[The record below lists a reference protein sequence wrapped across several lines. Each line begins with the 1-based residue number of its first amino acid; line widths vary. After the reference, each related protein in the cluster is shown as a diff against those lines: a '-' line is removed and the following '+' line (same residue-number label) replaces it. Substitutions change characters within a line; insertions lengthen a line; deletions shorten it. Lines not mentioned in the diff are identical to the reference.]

1 MRFAARLRHAVDA
14 ANSLLCVGLDPQP
27 ERTAAGEMLSFN
39 RGVIEAAGEFVCAFK
54 PQSAFYEAAGELGLD
69 ALARTIELIREL
81 APHAVVVLDAKR
93 GDIAN
98 TARAY
103 ASAAFELFGAD
114 AITASPY
121 LGGDSIAPFL
131 EHPGR
136 AAFVLCRT
144 SNPGSGDFQSLRVVG
159 HQRDGR
165 DGRDGRG
172 EPEEAL
178 YERVARRAS
187 AWSDD
192 FHENVGLVVGA
203 TYPAELARVRAL
215 APTLP
220 ILLPGIGAQG
230 GDLEAALSAG
240 LDDERRGLLVS
251 ASRSVIYAGG
261 RQEIA
266 AEARR
271 LRGAINEVRERSGDA
286 TPGG

>member
-69 ALARTIELIREL
+69 ALARSIELIREL

-121 LGGDSIAPFL
+121 LGADSVAPFL

-159 HQRDGR
+159 HQRSMGAASPRRRSTSGSPVAPRPGR
-165 DGRDGRG
+165 TIFTKTWGWSSARPTPLSSRACVHWLPPCRSCCPGS
-172 EPEEAL
+172 
-178 YERVARRAS
+178 ARRA
-187 AWSDD
+187 AIW
-192 FHENVGLVVGA
+192 
-203 TYPAELARVRAL
+203 
-215 APTLP
+215 
-220 ILLPGIGAQG
+220 
-230 GDLEAALSAG
+230 
-240 LDDERRGLLVS
+240 RR
-251 ASRSVIYAGG
+251 R
-261 RQEIA
+261 
-266 AEARR
+266 
-271 LRGAINEVRERSGDA
+271 
-286 TPGG
+286 

>member
-1 MRFAARLRHAVDA
+1 MRFADRLRHAVDA

-27 ERTAAGEMLSFN
+27 ERTAAHELLSFN

-54 PQSAFYEAAGELGLD
+54 PQSAFYEAAGELGWD

-103 ASAAFELFGAD
+103 ASAAFELLGAD

-121 LGGDSIAPFL
+121 LGADSVAPFL
-131 EHPGR
+131 EHPEHG
-136 AAFVLCRT
+136 AFVLCRT
-144 SNPGSGDFQSLRVVG
+144 SNPGSGDFQSLRVLSPE
-159 HQRDGR
+159 RDGS
-165 DGRDGRG
+165 G
-172 EPEEAL
+172 EREEAL

-187 AWSDD
+187 AWSVD
-192 FHENVGLVVGA
+192 FHQNVGLVVGA
-203 TYPAELARVRAL
+203 TYPAELARVRTL
-215 APTLP
+215 APALP

-230 GDLEAALSAG
+230 GDLEAALGAG
-240 LDDERRGLLVS
+240 LDVERRGLLVS

-261 RQEIA
+261 HQEIA

-271 LRGAINEVRERSGDA
+271 LRGAINEVRERNGGA

>member
-1 MRFAARLRHAVDA
+1 MRFADRLRHAVDT

-27 ERTAAGEMLSFN
+27 ERTAADELLSFN

-54 PQSAFYEAAGELGLD
+54 PQSAFYEAAGELGWD

-103 ASAAFELFGAD
+103 ASMAFELLGAD

-121 LGGDSIAPFL
+121 LGADSVAPFL
-131 EHPGR
+131 EHPERG
-136 AAFVLCRT
+136 AFVLCRT

-159 HQRDGR
+159 TQGDGR
-165 DGRDGRG
+165 
-172 EPEEAL
+172 EEAL

-192 FHENVGLVVGA
+192 FHQNVGLVVGA

-230 GDLEAALSAG
+230 GDLEAALGAG

-261 RQEIA
+261 HQEIA

-271 LRGAINEVRERSGDA
+271 LRGAINEVRERNGGA

>member
-1 MRFAARLRHAVDA
+1 MRFADRLRHAVDA

-27 ERTAAGEMLSFN
+27 ERTAADELLSFN

-54 PQSAFYEAAGELGLD
+54 PQSAFYEAAGELGWD

-103 ASAAFELFGAD
+103 ASAAFEVFGAD

-121 LGGDSIAPFL
+121 LGGDSVAPFL
-131 EHPGR
+131 EHPERG
-136 AAFVLCRT
+136 AFVLCRT
-144 SNPGSGDFQSLRVVG
+144 SNPGSGDFQSLRILG
-159 HQRDGR
+159 DQRDGR
-165 DGRDGRG
+165 D

-192 FHENVGLVVGA
+192 FHQNVGLVVGS
-203 TYPAELARVRAL
+203 TYPAELGRVRAL

-230 GDLEAALSAG
+230 GDLEAALGAG

-261 RQEIA
+261 HQEIA

-271 LRGAINEVRERSGDA
+271 LRGAINEVRERNGGA

>member
-69 ALARTIELIREL
+69 ALARSIELIREH

-121 LGGDSIAPFL
+121 LGADSVAPFL
-131 EHPGR
+131 EHPERG
-136 AAFVLCRT
+136 AFVLCRT
-144 SNPGSGDFQSLRVVG
+144 SNPGSGDFQSLRIVG
-159 HQRDGR
+159 HQRYER
-165 DGRDGRG
+165 
-172 EPEEAL
+172 EEAL
-178 YERVARRAS
+178 YERVARSAV

-215 APTLP
+215 APSLP

-230 GDLEAALSAG
+230 GDLEAALGAG

-261 RQEIA
+261 QQEIA

-271 LRGAINEVRERSGDA
+271 LRGAINEVRERSGGA
-286 TPGG
+286 APGG

>member
-103 ASAAFELFGAD
+103 ASAAFELLGAD

-121 LGGDSIAPFL
+121 LGADSVAPFL
-131 EHPGR
+131 EHPERG
-136 AAFVLCRT
+136 AFVLCRT

-159 HQRDGR
+159 HEGDGR
-165 DGRDGRG
+165 DERA
-172 EPEEAL
+172 EAL
-178 YERVARRAS
+178 YERVARRA
-187 AWSDD
+187 AEWSDD

-215 APTLP
+215 APSLP

-230 GDLEAALSAG
+230 GDLEAALGAG

-261 RQEIA
+261 QREIA

>member
-27 ERTAAGEMLSFN
+27 ERTAADEMLSFN

-103 ASAAFELFGAD
+103 ASAAFELLGAD

-121 LGGDSIAPFL
+121 LGADSVAPFL

-165 DGRDGRG
+165 DER
-172 EPEEAL
+172 EEAL
-178 YERVARRAS
+178 YERVARRAA

-230 GDLEAALSAG
+230 GDLEAALGAG
-240 LDDERRGLLVS
+240 LDHERRGLLVS

-261 RQEIA
+261 HREIA

-271 LRGAINEVRERSGDA
+271 LRGAINQVRERNGGA

>member
-121 LGGDSIAPFL
+121 LGADSVAPFL
-131 EHPGR
+131 EHPERG
-136 AAFVLCRT
+136 AFVLCRT
-144 SNPGSGDFQSLRVVG
+144 SNPGSGDFQSLRIVG
-159 HQRDGR
+159 HQRYER
-165 DGRDGRG
+165 
-172 EPEEAL
+172 EEAL
-178 YERVARRAS
+178 YERVARRAV

-215 APTLP
+215 APSLP

-230 GDLEAALSAG
+230 GDLEAALGAG

-261 RQEIA
+261 QHEIA

-271 LRGAINEVRERSGDA
+271 LRGAINEVRERSGGA

>member
-121 LGGDSIAPFL
+121 LGADSVAPFL

-136 AAFVLCRT
+136 GAFVLCRT

-159 HQRDGR
+159 DQRDGR
-165 DGRDGRG
+165 D

-178 YERVARRAS
+178 YERVARRAA

-215 APTLP
+215 APTLA

-230 GDLEAALSAG
+230 GDLEAALRAG

-261 RQEIA
+261 QQEIA

-271 LRGAINEVRERSGDA
+271 LRGAINEVRERSGGA
-286 TPGG
+286 TPRG

>member
-27 ERTAAGEMLSFN
+27 ERTAADEMLSFN

-103 ASAAFELFGAD
+103 ASAAFELLGAD

-121 LGGDSIAPFL
+121 LGADSVAPFL
-131 EHPGR
+131 EHPERG
-136 AAFVLCRT
+136 AFVLCRT
-144 SNPGSGDFQSLRVVG
+144 SNPGSGDFQSLRIVG
-159 HQRDGR
+159 HERDER
-165 DGRDGRG
+165 
-172 EPEEAL
+172 EEAL
-178 YERVARRAS
+178 YERVARRAA
-187 AWSDD
+187 AWSDE

-203 TYPAELARVRAL
+203 TYPAELARVREL
-215 APTLP
+215 APALP

-240 LDDERRGLLVS
+240 LDHERRGLLVS

-261 RQEIA
+261 QQQIA

-271 LRGAINEVRERSGDA
+271 LRGAINEVRERSGGA
-286 TPGG
+286 KPGG

>member
-27 ERTAAGEMLSFN
+27 ERTAADEMLSFN

-121 LGGDSIAPFL
+121 LGADSVAPFL
-131 EHPGR
+131 EHPERG
-136 AAFVLCRT
+136 AFVLCRT

-159 HQRDGR
+159 HEGDER
-165 DGRDGRG
+165 
-172 EPEEAL
+172 EEAL

-187 AWSDD
+187 AWSHD

-240 LDDERRGLLVS
+240 LDHERRGLLVS

-261 RQEIA
+261 QQEIA

-271 LRGAINEVRERSGDA
+271 LRGAINDVRERSGGA

>member
-27 ERTAAGEMLSFN
+27 ERTAADEMLSFN

-103 ASAAFELFGAD
+103 ASAAFELLGAD

-121 LGGDSIAPFL
+121 LGADSVAPFL
-131 EHPGR
+131 EHPERG
-136 AAFVLCRT
+136 AFVLCRT

-159 HQRDGR
+159 DQRDGR
-165 DGRDGRG
+165 D
-172 EPEEAL
+172 EPAEAL
-178 YERVARRAS
+178 YERVARRAA

-230 GDLEAALSAG
+230 GDLEAALDAG
-240 LDDERRGLLVS
+240 LDHERRGLLVS

-261 RQEIA
+261 HQEIA

-271 LRGAINEVRERSGDA
+271 LRGAINDVRERSSGA

>member
-1 MRFAARLRHAVDA
+1 MRFADRLRHAVDA

-27 ERTAAGEMLSFN
+27 ERTAAHELLSFN

-54 PQSAFYEAAGELGLD
+54 PQSAFYEAAGELGWD

-103 ASAAFELFGAD
+103 ASAAFELLGAD

-121 LGGDSIAPFL
+121 LGADSVAPFL
-131 EHPGR
+131 EHPERG
-136 AAFVLCRT
+136 AFVLCRT

-159 HQRDGR
+159 PESDGR
-165 DGRDGRG
+165 DGR
-172 EPEEAL
+172 EEAL

-187 AWSDD
+187 AWSND
-192 FHENVGLVVGA
+192 FHQNVGLVVGA

-230 GDLEAALSAG
+230 GDLEAALGAG

-261 RQEIA
+261 HQEIA

-271 LRGAINEVRERSGDA
+271 LRGAINQVRERNGGA